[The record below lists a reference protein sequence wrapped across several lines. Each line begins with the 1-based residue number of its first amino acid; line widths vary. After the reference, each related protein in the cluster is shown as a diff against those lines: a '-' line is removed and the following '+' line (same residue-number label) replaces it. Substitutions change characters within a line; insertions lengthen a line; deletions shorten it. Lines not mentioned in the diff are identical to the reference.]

1 MGQDIT
7 RQRTIMTAVA
17 YVDRARGW
25 AKRLEDAEAA
35 RSGVPVALARLAIAR
50 RLAMPVG
57 TLENLR
63 KGRVKAIAAHW
74 YDTLRNGGIRHGE
87 AELRHVQHELEV
99 ARQTGLDPSSGD
111 FQSALASE
119 ARLREALGLND
130 AGSPAGEGG

>member
-35 RSGVPVALARLAIAR
+35 RSGMPVADARKAVAR
-50 RLAMPVG
+50 RLAMSPG

-63 KGRVKAIAAHW
+63 KGRLKAVAAHW
-74 YDTLRNGGIRHGE
+74 YDTLRAGVIRE
-87 AELRHVQHELEV
+87 LESELRHVQHEIAV
-99 ARQTGLDPSSGD
+99 ARQTGLDPASGEAH
-111 FQSALASE
+111 ALLAME
-119 ARLREALGLND
+119 ARITAALGLS
-130 AGSPAGEGG
+130 ATTEEGGE